1 MPTVFFRNRT
11 YNFQSYQAARQFE
24 SENPGAVVATPQ
36 QQSYDEQPR
45 PQRQHRPPPLKSIIP
60 RAQQYRP
67 FRQPLFN
74 PKTSKK
80 LYGDD
85 EYE

>member
-1 MPTVFFRNRT
+1 MIVVLFNNR
-11 YNFQSYQAARQFE
+11 QYQFANYRDARQFQR
-24 SENPGAVVATPQ
+24 ENGGNIITPQ
-36 QQSYDEQPR
+36 QQTEEPR

-60 RAQQYRP
+60 RAQPYRP

-85 EYE
+85 YD